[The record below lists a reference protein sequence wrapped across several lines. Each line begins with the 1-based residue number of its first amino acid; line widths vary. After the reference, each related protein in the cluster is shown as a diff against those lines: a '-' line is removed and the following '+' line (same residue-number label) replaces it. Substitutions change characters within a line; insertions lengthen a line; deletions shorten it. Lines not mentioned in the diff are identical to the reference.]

1 MVEGRAYR
9 GCVEKVGTDV
19 HSVRLVDFG
28 TLHSVEHLF
37 TLDNYYQTL
46 PSLAVNCSL
55 ANITR
60 LHEDPCWPE
69 EAAEFLEENLKDCL
83 VKVRIVSCQ
92 GDKPSVE
99 IYTQPASGAQT

>member
-1 MVEGRAYR
+1 MDCEVI
-9 GCVEKVGTDV
+9 
-19 HSVRLVDFG
+19 RLLVSQVTYNCIFL
-28 TLHSVEHLF
+28 TKLSLPS
-37 TLDNYYQTL
+37 NYYQTL

-60 LHEDPCWPE
+60 LPEDPYWPE
-69 EAAEFLEENLKDCL
+69 EAAEFLEENLRDCL

-99 IYTQPASGAQT
+99 IYTQPASGVSGISWLVGYMHVL